1 MSYIKKKEY
10 GTSAS
15 LLADN
20 IVFGV
25 NVKHKA
31 IAEKNTFISVNGN
44 IVERD
49 GDEKNARTKK

>member
-15 LLADN
+15 LLAND
-20 IVFGV
+20 IFFGA

-31 IAEKNTFISVNGN
+31 IAEKNTLISVNGN
-44 IVERD
+44 IVKMD
-49 GDEKNARTKK
+49 DDEKNAKTKK